1 MSFTRIDSQTA
12 DDSETILAQMML
24 PEDTNPAGNVHGGT
38 LMKLADTAGGTV
50 AVRHSRS
57 RVVTVVV
64 DSMTF
69 EQPVYVGDL
78 VEVRGRL
85 TWTGRTSMEV
95 EVTIEA
101 EKPLTRERR
110 HVSRAYLVYV
120 ALDES
125 GHPCPVRPLDVAT
138 ADGQRRWEQA
148 EARRGRR
155 LAEARRKG
163 GS

>member
-1 MSFTRIDSQTA
+1 MSSTQTYPQAA
-12 DDSETILAQMML
+12 DDSETILAQIML

-38 LMKLADTAGGTV
+38 LMKLADTAGGTA
-50 AVRHSRS
+50 AVRHSRG
-57 RVVTVVV
+57 RVVTAVV

-69 EQPVYVGDL
+69 ERPVYVGDL

-101 EKPLTRERR
+101 EGPLTRERR

-125 GHPCPVRPLDVAT
+125 GHPYPVRPLDVRT
-138 ADGQRRWEQA
+138 DDGRRRWEEA
-148 EARRGRR
+148 EARRARR

-163 GS
+163 